1 MMGIMMWIYD
11 TFEQERLYPAMED
24 KGRFLERLADF
35 IVDWK
40 ELTGPTEGHRGD
52 CLQ

>member
-1 MMGIMMWIYD
+1 MMGIMMWTYD

-24 KGRFLERLADF
+24 KGRFLERLADI

-40 ELTGPTEGHRGD
+40 ELTGASEI
-52 CLQ
+52 